1 MITLVE
7 KMATRN
13 GFGWILGE
21 GSYFET
27 TMLGYWSPEK
37 DVDAFAVEGKAKM
50 TIHYQN
56 YCARAYD
63 SLGFCYFFLMDTTE
77 QDIVDLLESAAGLS
91 ANDDTLPK
99 RFLKEPMPEGPSGQR
114 SGF

>member
-37 DVDAFAVEGKAKM
+37 DVDAFAVEGKAKLSIIRITVHGHM
-50 TIHYQN
+50 T
-56 YCARAYD
+56 A
-63 SLGFCYFFLMDTTE
+63 SG
-77 QDIVDLLESAAGLS
+77 SAIFS
-91 ANDDTLPK
+91 
-99 RFLKEPMPEGPSGQR
+99 
-114 SGF
+114 